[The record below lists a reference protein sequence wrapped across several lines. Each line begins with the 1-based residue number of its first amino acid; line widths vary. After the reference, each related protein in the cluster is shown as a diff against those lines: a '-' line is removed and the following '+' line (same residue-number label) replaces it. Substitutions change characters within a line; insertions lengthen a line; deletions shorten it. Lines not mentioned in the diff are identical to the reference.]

1 MEKLAGLSCT
11 EYIEKLAS
19 RDSVPGGGSAS
30 ALAGAIGAALGNMVG
45 ELTVGKAK
53 YAEVEDDLKRFM
65 EEAKVLREDFLSCVD
80 EDAAAFEPLSRAYA
94 IPKDD
99 PSREERME
107 KALHMAAEVPLKV
120 MVLSCQ
126 GIELMKEFGE
136 KGSILAISDAA
147 TGVMLCRAA
156 LFGGA
161 INVIANTGLMKDKEH
176 ADALDMKVAIMMD
189 KYAEMADKVYADVW
203 EKLP

>member
-1 MEKLAGLSCT
+1 MEKLAELKCS
-11 EYIEKLAS
+11 EYIERLAS
-19 RDSVPGGGSAS
+19 KASTPGGGSAS

-45 ELTVGKAK
+45 SLTVGKKK
-53 YAEVEDDLKRFM
+53 YANVEEDIKRLM
-65 EEAKVLREDFLSCVD
+65 EGTEKLGKAFLACVD
-80 EDAAAFEPLSRAYA
+80 EDAEAFEPLSRAYA
-94 IPKDD
+94 LPKDD
-99 PSREERME
+99 PKREECME
-107 KALHMAAEVPLKV
+107 KALHRAAEVPLKI
-120 MVLSCQ
+120 MELSCQ
-126 GIELMKEFGE
+126 GIELMKDFGE

-176 ADALDMKVAIMMD
+176 ADALDMKVAVMLD

-203 EKLP
+203 ERLP

>member
-1 MEKLAGLSCT
+1 MEKLAKLSCT

-53 YAEVEDDLKRFM
+53 YADVEEDLKRFM
-65 EEAKVLREDFLSCVD
+65 EEAEILRKDFLSCVD

-161 INVIANTGLMKDKEH
+161 INVIANTGLMQDKEH